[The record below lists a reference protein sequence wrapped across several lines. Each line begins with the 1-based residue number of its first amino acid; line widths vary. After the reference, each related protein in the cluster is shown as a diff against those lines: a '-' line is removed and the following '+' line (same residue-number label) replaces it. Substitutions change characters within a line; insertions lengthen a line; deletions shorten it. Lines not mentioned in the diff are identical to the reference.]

1 MGTFATTL
9 GLLLFIVAV
18 RSDEAPKGPKVTHKV
33 SFDLSM
39 GDENIGTV
47 VIGLFGKTVPK
58 TTENFYQ
65 LAQKPAGE
73 GYKGSKFHRVIDN
86 FMIQGGDFT
95 KGDGTGGRSIYGDRF
110 EDENFKLR
118 HYGAGWLSMANAG
131 KDTNGSQF
139 FITTTKTPWLD
150 GHVLNT
156 VESIESNEA
165 EEIASA
171 LCNMSFQ
178 NEELPFH
185 SETDKNSVASSSF
198 SEDMNEEKKSFSSI
212 LKPTKQWTNR
222 CSSSRDPVSFDLSMG
237 DENIGTVVIG
247 LFGKTVPK
255 TTENFYQLAQ
265 KPAGEGY
272 KGSKF
277 HRVIDNFMIQGGDF
291 TKGDGTGGRSIYGD
305 RFEDENF
312 KLRHYGAGWLSMA
325 NAGKD
330 TNGSQVRIWDL
341 IILIPNALFV
351 LFLLVR
357 FNKAQLKLR
366 ATSSPIF
373 LTFYSLVWGNV
384 IISLVRCAV
393 AMTVTASMPLG
404 GQVDKVLWVTVK
416 FFLLATEMSVV
427 IFGLAFGH
435 MDSRSSI
442 RYVLLATSFISLA
455 FTITQGTLE
464 LIKDD
469 NDTLI
474 DHADLFEHGGV
485 LFWFISSI
493 VFALIYFLILV
504 LPWTPLREY
513 LALPT
518 KLSFYLYILLLA
530 LLDMTQAV
538 GAGLLLWGPF
548 PSGLCVVDVTTWLY
562 FSLYTPLQSNSVY
575 DSTLFEAGGTTPM
588 NPVYS
593 ASLQSPDSIASGQ
606 SIEIGAP
613 TSGFFWVF
621 ISECIKGFT
630 LGVFIV
636 LFSHLDTTL
645 IQNVISETSD
655 LKILLEICKK
665 EFNIIKT
672 KMTEFVDDPKSMI
685 FTEDLKNMV
694 HMAEP
699 SDLELCLKMVKKFN
713 TQTTEYR
720 FGSFVF
726 GPVVMRMFH
735 FLDAPNEA
743 LQCFEDPANDKFFD
757 QLVTYQVLLD
767 LLYSHEMY
775 DEMYRVFEKVKERQN
790 SPQSMEYASKLW
802 SDMNKTGT
810 VPLRRACTFF
820 AALALKQGAPHIALE
835 SISIQKQHYVT
846 IRNIKIAK
854 VREAVE
860 KSDNKDVK
868 KEFDDIVTAMVDRQL
883 IDSKQINLSRTYY
896 NEIDLKIDSSLKLAV
911 GSEMSKKHNSHES
924 YVYVHTICLQLDLEF
939 IFTGAPAVFLTI
951 WVISRSFVT
960 VGSNGSDGVLITKLR
975 SANTLETEQYRKAT
989 KALLVLIPLLGIT
1002 NLLVLCGPSDD
1013 SWFADAFD
1021 YTRALML
1028 STQGFTVALFY
1039 CFMNTEV
1046 RHAIRYHVER
1056 WKTGRAIAGGRR
1068 RGASCS
1074 KDWSP
1079 RSRTESI
1086 RTKLVL

>member
-513 LALPT
+513 LALP
-518 KLSFYLYILLLA
+518 KSISNIESIVFVLSRCKRLRWVI
-530 LLDMTQAV
+530 
-538 GAGLLLWGPF
+538 
-548 PSGLCVVDVTTWLY
+548 
-562 FSLYTPLQSNSVY
+562 
-575 DSTLFEAGGTTPM
+575 LFEM
-588 NPVYS
+588 RKIIK
-593 ASLQSPDSIASGQ
+593 DKKI
-606 SIEIGAP
+606 
-613 TSGFFWVF
+613 FFWVF

-883 IDSKQINLSRTYY
+883 IDSKQTLDMLLNA
-896 NEIDLKIDSSLKLAV
+896 EIAGLPKKQESVQGMPGSFQKRMPFGQLDTQTKKYLIKTVEDKTLE

>member
-562 FSLYTPLQSNSVY
+562 FSLYTPLLY
-575 DSTLFEAGGTTPM
+575 AP
-588 NPVYS
+588 S
-593 ASLQSPDSIASGQ
+593 ALGID
-606 SIEIGAP
+606 
-613 TSGFFWVF
+613 GFLHSRKKVKEQF
-621 ISECIKGFT
+621 IN
-630 LGVFIV
+630 
-636 LFSHLDTTL
+636 FSD
-645 IQNVISETSD
+645 
-655 LKILLEICKK
+655 K
-665 EFNIIKT
+665 FRT

>member
-513 LALPT
+513 LALP
-518 KLSFYLYILLLA
+518 KSISNIESIVFVLSRCKRLRWVI
-530 LLDMTQAV
+530 
-538 GAGLLLWGPF
+538 
-548 PSGLCVVDVTTWLY
+548 
-562 FSLYTPLQSNSVY
+562 
-575 DSTLFEAGGTTPM
+575 LFEM
-588 NPVYS
+588 R
-593 ASLQSPDSIASGQ
+593 
-606 SIEIGAP
+606 
-613 TSGFFWVF
+613 
-621 ISECIKGFT
+621 K
-630 LGVFIV
+630 
-636 LFSHLDTTL
+636 
-645 IQNVISETSD
+645 
-655 LKILLEICKK
+655 
-665 EFNIIKT
+665 IIKDKKMT

-911 GSEMSKKHNSHES
+911 
-924 YVYVHTICLQLDLEF
+924 DL
-939 IFTGAPAVFLTI
+939 
-951 WVISRSFVT
+951 
-960 VGSNGSDGVLITKLR
+960 
-975 SANTLETEQYRKAT
+975 NTLEGPETLVENVSAKAEECLEKNVGLLGKYCPAYYDGLLCWDPTPWHT
-989 KALLVLIPLLGIT
+989 KAIQRCFSEFHGVQY
-1002 NLLVLCGPSDD
+1002 DD
-1013 SWFADAFD
+1013 
-1021 YTRALML
+1021 TR
-1028 STQGFTVALFY
+1028 
-1039 CFMNTEV
+1039 
-1046 RHAIRYHVER
+1046 I
-1056 WKTGRAIAGGRR
+1056 
-1068 RGASCS
+1068 
-1074 KDWSP
+1074 
-1079 RSRTESI
+1079 
-1086 RTKLVL
+1086 

>member
-1 MGTFATTL
+1 MKFEDIKAESEEKLSCLDIETMKRDVIKLDDKIRIFKN
-9 GLLLFIVAV
+9 FIQTEFTSTASQEEKLTKAEVQDLQEFMMNSPNRYGGWNEYNHNIFVQIWQKHFYADITKDVFELHVIVGNTNNFEAFQKEVLHKIAGSTKEDIISHQKWYSQYLCLKEKQQNALNKWRKNQQILSKTSNTKHQGDQNKKYNSTKSFRANTKQTVKNIDDVLNTVESIESNEAEEIASALCNMSFQNEDLPFHSETDKNSVASSSFSEDMNEEKKSFSSILKPTKQWTN
-18 RSDEAPKGPKVTHKV
+18 RCSSSRDPV

-330 TNGSQVRIWDL
+330 TNGSQFFITTTKTPWY
-341 IILIPNALFV
+341 IKNNNSSE
-351 LFLLVR
+351 LLHD
-357 FNKAQLKLR
+357 F
-366 ATSSPIF
+366 
-373 LTFYSLVWGNV
+373 
-384 IISLVRCAV
+384 
-393 AMTVTASMPLG
+393 
-404 GQVDKVLWVTVK
+404 DKVKVIV
-416 FFLLATEMSVV
+416 MSTSR
-427 IFGLAFGH
+427 H

-513 LALPT
+513 LALP
-518 KLSFYLYILLLA
+518 KSISNIESIVFVLSRCKRLRWVI
-530 LLDMTQAV
+530 
-538 GAGLLLWGPF
+538 
-548 PSGLCVVDVTTWLY
+548 
-562 FSLYTPLQSNSVY
+562 
-575 DSTLFEAGGTTPM
+575 LFEM
-588 NPVYS
+588 R
-593 ASLQSPDSIASGQ
+593 
-606 SIEIGAP
+606 
-613 TSGFFWVF
+613 
-621 ISECIKGFT
+621 K
-630 LGVFIV
+630 
-636 LFSHLDTTL
+636 
-645 IQNVISETSD
+645 
-655 LKILLEICKK
+655 
-665 EFNIIKT
+665 IIKDKKMT

-911 GSEMSKKHNSHES
+911 
-924 YVYVHTICLQLDLEF
+924 DL
-939 IFTGAPAVFLTI
+939 
-951 WVISRSFVT
+951 
-960 VGSNGSDGVLITKLR
+960 
-975 SANTLETEQYRKAT
+975 NTLEGPETLVENVSAKAEECLEKNVGLLGKYCPAYYDGLLCWDPTPWHT
-989 KALLVLIPLLGIT
+989 KAIQRCFSEFHGVQY
-1002 NLLVLCGPSDD
+1002 DD
-1013 SWFADAFD
+1013 
-1021 YTRALML
+1021 TR
-1028 STQGFTVALFY
+1028 
-1039 CFMNTEV
+1039 
-1046 RHAIRYHVER
+1046 I
-1056 WKTGRAIAGGRR
+1056 
-1068 RGASCS
+1068 
-1074 KDWSP
+1074 
-1079 RSRTESI
+1079 
-1086 RTKLVL
+1086 

>member
-548 PSGLCVVDVTTWLY
+548 PSGLCVVDLY
-562 FSLYTPLQSNSVY
+562 APSALGIDGFLHSRKKVKEQFINFS
-575 DSTLFEAGGTTPM
+575 DKFR
-588 NPVYS
+588 
-593 ASLQSPDSIASGQ
+593 
-606 SIEIGAP
+606 
-613 TSGFFWVF
+613 
-621 ISECIKGFT
+621 
-630 LGVFIV
+630 
-636 LFSHLDTTL
+636 
-645 IQNVISETSD
+645 
-655 LKILLEICKK
+655 
-665 EFNIIKT
+665 T

-775 DEMYRVFEKVKERQN
+775 DEMYRVFEKVKERQVNMSKYPKYPN